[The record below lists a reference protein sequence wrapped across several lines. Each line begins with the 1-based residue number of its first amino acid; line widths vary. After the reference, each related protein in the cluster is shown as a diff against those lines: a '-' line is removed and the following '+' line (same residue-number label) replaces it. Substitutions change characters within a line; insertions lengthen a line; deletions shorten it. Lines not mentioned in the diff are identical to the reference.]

1 MYDTFVQRLRAMP
14 SVIGRSARFSS
25 EPYDVAVATVPTS
38 ATGQSPTE
46 HAGEQRRWRAVAVGV
61 AAFATLYAL
70 VPVATSVRDSVTLV
84 TDLAAVALI
93 VLGIHRYRPA
103 TPYAWGL
110 IAGGILAWGVGDAL
124 WFGYTLAGEDPFPSA
139 ADLFYLGGYPLV
151 AAGLVVGIRW
161 RTPRR
166 DIRVLIDAGIVAVS
180 ATAVGWVYV
189 AETWSA
195 EETAFNGL
203 VAAAYPVADVLLCAI
218 AVRLAL
224 GGGWRTVR
232 SLQLLL
238 LAVGM
243 TFLGDLLF
251 ALDEI
256 GDVGLTHLSDALL
269 VIAIPV
275 FGLAGSHSTMVE
287 LTEEAPTPPAE
298 PSVERM
304 LFLSAFA
311 LVPAVIIVVQSV
323 QGETRYLPVAA
334 AATFLL
340 GALMIM
346 RFADLAAGARRA
358 AAQEALVSRFASELL
373 ASTGRAE
380 LYAHAERT
388 AQELIG
394 GRTARVVE
402 PDQVDEQDYAF
413 AAPIAVRGDVVA
425 HLVADVE
432 QQGLARR
439 RNVLST
445 VAAELSLALERE
457 ELLAGE
463 RAAVRALAEQ
473 NERLQELDRL
483 KDQFVSTV
491 SHELRT
497 PLAAV
502 VGYLELVREGEAGE
516 LNEVQA
522 RFLGIVNRN
531 ADRLSTLVDD
541 ILEIAR
547 MDAEGLTLALG
558 PVDVTRLAADE
569 IESSRASAGQK
580 GVDVR
585 FEAPDGP
592 LVLQADPR
600 RLAEVLGNL
609 LSNAIKFTPEG
620 GSVTV
625 SVDRQG
631 ERVVLEV
638 ADTGVGIPADEV
650 DKLFERFFRASTA
663 ATIRGTGLGLSIAK
677 SIVEAHGG
685 TLAVR
690 STVGVGTTFTLALPL
705 DAAEV
710 AA

>member
-1 MYDTFVQRLRAMP
+1 
-14 SVIGRSARFSS
+14 
-25 EPYDVAVATVPTS
+25 VAVATVPTS
-38 ATGQSPTE
+38 ATGPSPSE
-46 HAGEQRRWRAVAVGV
+46 HADGQRRWRAVAIGV
-61 AAFATLYAL
+61 AVFAAFYVLA
-70 VPVATSVRDSVTLV
+70 PVTTTVRDSVTLV
-84 TDLAAVALI
+84 TDLGAVALI

-110 IAGGILAWGVGDAL
+110 IAGGILAWGIGDAL
-124 WFGYTLAGEDPFPSA
+124 WLGYTLAGDDPFPSP
-139 ADLFYLGGYPLV
+139 ADLFYLAGYPLV
-151 AAGLVVGIRW
+151 AAGLLVGIRW

-166 DIRVLIDAGIVAVS
+166 DVRVLIDAGIVTVS

-195 EETAFNGL
+195 EESAFDGL
-203 VAAAYPVADVLLCAI
+203 VAAAYPLADVLLCAI

-224 GGGWRTVR
+224 GGGWRNVR

-243 TFLGDLLF
+243 TFLGDFLF

-256 GDVGLTHLSDALL
+256 GDLGLTRLSDALL

-275 FGLAGSHSTMVE
+275 FGLAAFHPTMVA

-304 LFLSAFA
+304 LFLSAFV

-358 AAQEALVSRFASELL
+358 AAQEAVVSRFASELL
-373 ASTGRAE
+373 ASAGRAE
-380 LYAHAERT
+380 LYRHAERT
-388 AQELIG
+388 AQELVG

-402 PDQVDEQDYAF
+402 PDQDDVEDYAF
-413 AAPIAVRGDVVA
+413 AAPIAVRGEVVA
-425 HLVADVE
+425 HLVADVDP
-432 QQGLARR
+432 QGLARR

-445 VAAELSLALERE
+445 IAAELSLALERE
-457 ELLAGE
+457 ELLDGE
-463 RAAVRALAEQ
+463 RAAARALAEQ
-473 NERLQELDRL
+473 NERLQEIDRL

-502 VGYLELVREGEAGE
+502 IGYLELVREGEAGE

-522 RFLGIVNRN
+522 RFLDVVHRN
-531 ADRLSTLVDD
+531 ADRLHTLVDD
-541 ILEIAR
+541 ILEIAK
-547 MDAEGLTLALG
+547 MDAEGLTLHPAE
-558 PVDVTRLAADE
+558 VDLVELVVSE
-569 IESSRASAGQK
+569 IESTHAAAERK
-580 GVDVR
+580 GVEVR
-585 FEAPDGP
+585 FEEPDEP
-592 LVLQADPR
+592 CVLSADRKRLVQ
-600 RLAEVLGNL
+600 VLGNL

-620 GSVTV
+620 GSVTL
-625 SVDRQG
+625 SLDREG
-631 ERVVLEV
+631 DAAVLEV

-650 DKLFERFFRASTA
+650 EKLFGRFFRASTA
-663 ATIRGTGLGLSIAK
+663 TTIRGTGLGLSIVK

-685 TLAVR
+685 TLGVR
-690 STVGVGTTFTLALPL
+690 STVGVGTTFTIGLPL
-705 DAAEV
+705 GVAPEAEV
-710 AA
+710 APAEAQA